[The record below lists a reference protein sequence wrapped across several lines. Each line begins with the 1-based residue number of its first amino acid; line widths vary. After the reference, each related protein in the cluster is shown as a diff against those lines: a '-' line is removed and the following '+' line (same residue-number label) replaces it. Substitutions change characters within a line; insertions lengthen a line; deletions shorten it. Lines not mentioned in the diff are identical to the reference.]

1 MTEQRRLA
9 AIVSADVAGYSR
21 LMGRD
26 ESGTLAALKALRQ
39 EVVDPAIARHAGRIV
54 KTTGDGLLLE
64 FPSVVGAVRCVIEF
78 QAAMANH
85 NAEVPQDRRIEFRVG
100 VNIGDIIIEGRDIF
114 GDGVN
119 VAARL
124 QEIAAPGG
132 VCVSESV
139 HQQVRDKLETTFTN
153 LGEQQFKNIARP
165 VRTWWV
171 QGLAA
176 PTASTAAGERTARPT
191 LAVLPFDGMG
201 GDTALESFCGGLSED
216 LITNVSGIRWVS
228 VVSRK
233 SSFAYKERFPDVRQM
248 AQELGA
254 TYVLEGTVRR
264 AGDRVRITAQL
275 INAHTGTHTWARR
288 YDRDLGDL
296 FELQDDIVRHIA
308 GALDYVL
315 WYRMVRGDAGAGAP
329 DPIASPLRAAAWHI
343 TQLTATDNR
352 LAITCAQRVLQ
363 LNPRSVAAWQY
374 LVLAYVD
381 DVTCGWSRDAAG
393 DAAAAV
399 EAGRQAAAL
408 SPADSLSHALFA
420 VALALKRDRDN
431 ALASSRRALET
442 RGFAGSS
449 LGVVAETL
457 SIAGDAQEGNEMIDR
472 VLDLIPAH
480 YFRPQLVAQMALN
493 WLRLGA
499 PERGLPFAEEAVKLK
514 PEAPITHVART
525 AVLAA
530 IGRMEEAQAALAAA
544 FAVRPDLDRTVVDAM
559 IPYSDPV
566 DAERLHQ
573 ALRAAGLRGGK
584 V

>member
-1 MTEQRRLA
+1 
-9 AIVSADVAGYSR
+9 
-21 LMGRD
+21 
-26 ESGTLAALKALRQ
+26 
-39 EVVDPAIARHAGRIV
+39 
-54 KTTGDGLLLE
+54 
-64 FPSVVGAVRCVIEF
+64 
-78 QAAMANH
+78 
-85 NAEVPQDRRIEFRVG
+85 
-100 VNIGDIIIEGRDIF
+100 
-114 GDGVN
+114 
-119 VAARL
+119 
-124 QEIAAPGG
+124 

-201 GDTALESFCGGLSED
+201 GDTALKSFCDGLSED
-216 LITNVSGIRWVS
+216 LITNLSGIRWVS

-233 SSFAYKERFPDVRQM
+233 SSFAYKERFPDVHQM
-248 AQELGA
+248 AQEFGA

-275 INAHTGTHTWARR
+275 INAHTGTHAWARR

-343 TQLTATDNR
+343 TQLTAADNR

-530 IGRMEEAQAALAAA
+530 IGRTEEAQAALAAA

-573 ALRAAGLRGGK
+573 ALRTAGLRGGK

>member
-1 MTEQRRLA
+1 
-9 AIVSADVAGYSR
+9 
-21 LMGRD
+21 
-26 ESGTLAALKALRQ
+26 
-39 EVVDPAIARHAGRIV
+39 
-54 KTTGDGLLLE
+54 
-64 FPSVVGAVRCVIEF
+64 
-78 QAAMANH
+78 
-85 NAEVPQDRRIEFRVG
+85 
-100 VNIGDIIIEGRDIF
+100 
-114 GDGVN
+114 
-119 VAARL
+119 
-124 QEIAAPGG
+124 
-132 VCVSESV
+132 
-139 HQQVRDKLETTFTN
+139 
-153 LGEQQFKNIARP
+153 
-165 VRTWWV
+165 
-171 QGLAA
+171 
-176 PTASTAAGERTARPT
+176 
-191 LAVLPFDGMG
+191 MG
-201 GDTALESFCGGLSED
+201 GDTALESFCDGLSED

-275 INAHTGTHTWARR
+275 INAHTGTHAWARR

-530 IGRMEEAQAALAAA
+530 IGRTEEAQAALAAA

-573 ALRAAGLRGGK
+573 ALRTAGLRGGK
-584 V
+584 I